1 MLIPPIG
8 SFLWSLNDEKSLNNT
23 HTTKQQKR
31 TNNGFRNTKN
41 HPAYLSYLL
50 TYLTTHPGGGGG
62 EGYFRNFWVG
72 MCRWDPGTSSLYQSS
87 FKWILLPYTRLKS
100 QNTPY
105 PSEAVFQKLQR
116 SQTQSSQNKTD
127 LIFSYFWVAIPGF
140 PSLN

>member
-50 TYLTTHPGGGGG
+50 TYLTTHPGGTLEMFGWG
-62 EGYFRNFWVG
+62 
-72 MCRWDPGTSSLYQSS
+72 CAAGTLGP
-87 FKWILLPYTRLKS
+87 LAYTRARS
-100 QNTPY
+100 SEFCY
-105 PSEAVFQKLQR
+105 PILDLSPKIPPIPVKLFSR
-116 SQTQSSQNKTD
+116 NYRGHKHSPAKTKP
-127 LIFSYFWVAIPGF
+127 I
-140 PSLN
+140 